1 MTFPSAVIACAM
13 KEEAAPFLDVLE
25 GTRLGAEIPG
35 ISGPLW
41 DGRLGSIPVRLAV
54 TGIGLTNAAVAATL
68 LLQDRDSLY
77 VLAGTCG
84 GLGEE
89 VGLGEVVAGVESK
102 YLHAD
107 AVAFGYQLGQIPGM
121 PPVYSSPFAG
131 ESLPAAHVGLVLSG
145 NSFVTA
151 DNVKET
157 RDQFPRALSVDME
170 TAAAAQTCLKLGRE
184 WISLRAVS
192 DLCGPKA
199 GEDFH
204 IGLDQAAK
212 ASKDAVVA
220 LLHTLEDT
228 KKKED

>member
-1 MTFPSAVIACAM
+1 MTSLSVVIACAM
-13 KEEAAPFLDVLE
+13 AEEAAPFLDVLE
-25 GTRLGAEIPG
+25 DTKTGPQIPG

-41 DGRLGSIPVRLAV
+41 DGRLGSVPVRLAV
-54 TGIGLTNAAVAATL
+54 TGIGLTNAAVAAAL
-68 LLQDRDSLY
+68 LLKDEDSLY

-89 VGLGEVVAGVESK
+89 VGLGEVVAGVEAK

-121 PPVYSSPFAG
+121 PPVYSSPFTNRA
-131 ESLPAAHVGLVLSG
+131 LPAAHVGLVLSG

-157 RDQFPRALSVDME
+157 RDQFPSALSVDME
-170 TAAAAQTCLKLGRE
+170 TAAAAQTCLKLERR

-204 IGLDQAAK
+204 IGLDQAAA
-212 ASKDAVVA
+212 ASKDAVVS
-220 LLHTLEDT
+220 LLRTLEDT
-228 KKKED
+228 K